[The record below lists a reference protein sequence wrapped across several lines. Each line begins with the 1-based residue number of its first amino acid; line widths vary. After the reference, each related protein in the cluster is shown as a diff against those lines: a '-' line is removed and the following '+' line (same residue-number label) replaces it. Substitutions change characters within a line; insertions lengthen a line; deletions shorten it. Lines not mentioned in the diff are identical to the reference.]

1 MIVTLFDTADKY
13 FSTPFYEVKNKSDSM
28 SLEERNESL
37 LNINI
42 KGGVNLKGFIAL
54 LRKFIERDRDN
65 CKLS

>member
-1 MIVTLFDTADKY
+1 
-13 FSTPFYEVKNKSDSM
+13 M